1 MKDVLQTYKFNFEFN
16 TKDSKKQL
24 KSISDDMLN
33 MLRSMDD
40 ASSKM
45 KVFTN
50 FVGYLEQLDTAL
62 NQFKNEHKNDFATM
76 FGGLDADLTESLE
89 SALGMSIDK
98 LGKLNGLRDRIGQ
111 ALANKADTKELRGIA
126 NDINALFTAIGRPVE
141 LDIDGLFTGK
151 GNLKER
157 VEALN
162 NALYKF
168 YLQYQFVTNS
178 IKGGFASGGL
188 NAFEGLSDDAKQEV
202 AQLAD
207 AYDELIDL
215 QTKLKKAQGDLD
227 KMKLKRNKGVV
238 EEYSTDTSVDSIN
251 KLTEEFDALD
261 AQIKSGDPN
270 TKEYYDNILKITNVI
285 LKLGSALKTVRSDN
299 SLLTIFQGANAGEG
313 YGHML
318 DKLSK
323 YATVRATQF
332 EKQFLGDVSANG
344 MQSLIAKNMA
354 KTSQVFPGYFG
365 GVPGS
370 SDGGDHTSGG
380 KTASVDIDK
389 KTAQY
394 DKFIKKL
401 NEYRDVVESVDFDPD
416 DDETSNKLFDIRDEI
431 QDILNV
437 SEDANQAFNDLFDS
451 YDVKEIDFSKLTN
464 DLKSLLNIVEPVEDG
479 LNSIADAAEKSS
491 SAVDSAKQDA
501 VDTPEGSGKTE
512 EHYDSQEK
520 LVDSIENVEAA
531 VRAKTEAF
539 VEGAKTV
546 DGAVN
551 QEIQSLRKLE
561 EYLGVLKNLVR
572 EVFYGERQRIGWHS
586 GDLDHY
592 SKTGTRSESLGASGS
607 QLASGYG
614 ALGTGIYYL
623 SDPKL
628 FNGQDGSWSNDN
640 NKIYALDLSKY
651 NMYMAQTSE
660 QAEQLYN
667 FLANLEKF
675 VLASAGYKGFGDE
688 LDGVNVESLFS
699 DMKAVFGDIQLPQE
713 RLQKFVDDMKQFVA
727 KFGVDQYGDML
738 NLGDVLTNSDD
749 ITTQFMRLLGYQG
762 IDTSGTKLDN
772 VATGSVIFDLDQ
784 SSPYVKVFDNVND
797 AVEYHNQMLGQT
809 STLHDT
815 INGSVDV
822 WASKINEV
830 YEKIRLLGQEF
841 SGISESIRSLSGDLN
856 LIGGQ
861 GAGGKQ
867 LSVKIDLTDLE
878 SGLANVSEHID
889 TGAQNIV
896 NAVHEL
902 ENKIGSDANN
912 VTKDEPKQSKPAQKV
927 DGKQER
933 YNKLVQDVNELIRLG
948 AIAKNRD
955 HFLLPKYDDA
965 GGLIANTGYDG
976 PREIVNNHASK
987 AAIRRALDSYN
998 RGVDAGY
1005 SQVLLDRDLKTLM
1018 ACVAT
1023 YSDLDEAR
1031 SVFKNNELN
1040 IWQEVINMINAAREA
1055 KEAYDKYNARDEYVF
1070 SSAARMG
1077 TAKDQKLTYGDL
1089 NQFNKI
1095 VGAGNVDD
1103 VLDYLVK
1110 KFKIEIPDAANTAA
1124 EAVTESV
1131 EKIDKLSADA
1141 STQDAAG
1148 MTAKAFSAEQDVV
1161 NAAVDQEVSKLETL
1175 RLKLAEVQSAVE
1187 AKTQAFEAEYVTVD
1201 SAVGAEIASL
1211 NRLKELLEQIQNYIQ
1226 PIFSGNT
1233 YNLGNI
1239 DAIQDKIGG
1248 GATTNT
1254 FQDIQQTLSQ
1264 ILAVLQ
1270 GFTGIESDGENS
1282 IKHKEP
1288 AVDNGVDTTGV
1299 TEKLTAMLSGVATEQ
1314 TLSQIPQ
1321 SIEHLA
1327 SAINAKNESDG
1338 NITPEAYKSL
1348 NTLIS
1353 ALSANIVALKDV
1365 TKGVAAQQKSQKSDA
1380 GKSATGTKN
1389 QKTDQFTKDFDKQSD
1404 DINKYAA
1411 DIDSVFGITTDLIE
1425 RTNELKQKLESVDSE
1440 ADLSGWIAEFKQ
1452 LKTDVTNA
1460 TKMAKEDRLRATRE
1474 LAGQTNLKFSETGF
1488 KVNSNNIDSDAEMKV
1503 IKDKYRELMKQISDY
1518 NIAVRSGQEAE
1529 LDGILDTQKALYG
1542 LIDAYKQKYN
1552 IVNVD
1557 GKKPKETYGTNVVA
1571 TVSGKLNNLKQKINS
1586 DPNLPNSSVLQG
1598 KMDQLEDSLKRLNQL
1613 YSDLS
1618 GKDPT
1623 KEDKESFQ
1631 QASAECNNLYREVDG
1646 LVKAYDKLHNRQDVM
1661 DTLPTDVGFDV
1672 NDINQRKQALTDFV
1686 QTMYGAKATIGD
1698 FDDYYHTL
1706 LFTINNGDGTVTSAK
1721 ATFDKLG
1728 TSIVS
1733 VGGDAEAT
1741 TGRFK
1746 KLMGALGEQTKK
1758 LWIYAASRF
1767 GIDEIIQQVRKGI
1780 EYVREIDKA
1789 LTELK
1794 KVTNE
1799 TDEAYANFLQ
1809 DMAKTG
1815 SVIGSTVS
1823 DLTTMASEW
1832 ARLGYSMEEA
1842 GRLAKSTAVLLNV
1855 SEFKDATTASE
1866 ALISTMQAFQY
1877 TADQSMHVVDILN
1890 EVGKLL
1896 PVDNYIG

>member
-1 MKDVLQTYKFNFEFN
+1 MKDVLQTYKFKFDFN
-16 TKDSKKQL
+16 TRDSKQQL
-24 KSISDDMLN
+24 KAISDDVLN
-33 MLRSMDD
+33 MLRGMDD

-62 NQFKNEHKNDFATM
+62 NQFKAEHKNDFANM
-76 FGGLDADLTESLE
+76 FGGLDTDLTQSLE
-89 SALGMSIDK
+89 SALGMSVDK
-98 LGKLNGLRDRIGQ
+98 LSKLNGLRDRISQ
-111 ALANKADTKELRGIA
+111 AMTNKADTKELRNIA
-126 NDINALFTAIGRPVE
+126 NDINSLFEAIGRPVE
-141 LDIDGLFTGK
+141 LNIDEQFTKK
-151 GNLKER
+151 GNLKDRIEL
-157 VEALN
+157 LN

-178 IKGGFASGGL
+178 IKGGFAAGGL
-188 NAFEGLSDDAKQEV
+188 NAFEVLSEDAQQEV
-202 AQLAD
+202 KKLAD
-207 AYDELIDL
+207 AYDGLIDL
-215 QTKLKKAQGDLD
+215 QTKLQKAQGDLD
-227 KMKLKRNKGVV
+227 KMKSKRSKGVV
-238 EEYSTDTSVDSIN
+238 EEYGTDTSVDSIN

-261 AQIKSGDPN
+261 AQIKNGDAN

-285 LKLGSALKTVRSDN
+285 LKLNSALKTIRGDDTLS
-299 SLLTIFQGANAGEG
+299 TMFKGATAGTG
-313 YGHML
+313 YGNML

-323 YATVRATQF
+323 YAVVRATQF
-332 EKQFLGDVSANG
+332 EQQFLGDAASNG
-344 MQSLIAKNMA
+344 MQSLIAKNLA

-365 GVPGS
+365 GVPGAGGSGVS
-370 SDGGDHTSGG
+370 SSGG
-380 KTASVDIDK
+380 QGTSNDIDK
-389 KTAQY
+389 QAAQY
-394 DKFIKKL
+394 DKLIQKL
-401 NEYRDVVESVDFDPD
+401 NEYKSVVESVDFDPD
-416 DDETSNKLFDIRDEI
+416 DDKTSDKLFNIRDEI

-437 SEDANQAFNDLFDS
+437 SEDVNQAFNDIFDS
-451 YDVKEIDFSKLTN
+451 YDDKEISFSKLEN
-464 DLKSLLNIVEPVEDG
+464 DLMSLLNITKPVEES
-479 LNSIADAAEKSS
+479 LKNVAEAAENANDTKPTVIEDT
-491 SAVDSAKQDA
+491 ADPDKVDEQN
-501 VDTPEGSGKTE
+501 E
-512 EHYDSQEK
+512 SQKK
-520 LVDSIENVEAA
+520 LLESIENVEGA
-531 VRAKTEAF
+531 VKAKTAAF
-539 VEGAKTV
+539 IEESKTV
-546 DGAVN
+546 DGVVN

-561 EYLGVLKNLVR
+561 EYLGVLKKMVR
-572 EVFYGERQRIGWHS
+572 EVFYGEQQRIGWHS

-614 ALGTGIYYL
+614 AFGTGIYYL

-628 FNGQDGSWSNDN
+628 FNGQDGSWTNDN
-640 NKIYALDLSKY
+640 NKIYAIDLSKY

-688 LDGVNVESLFS
+688 LDGVNVESLFA
-699 DMKAVFGDIQLPQE
+699 DMKTVFNGIQLPQE

-809 STLHDT
+809 NTLHDT

-841 SGISESIRSLSGDLN
+841 AGISESI
-856 LIGGQ
+856 
-861 GAGGKQ
+861 
-867 LSVKIDLTDLE
+867 
-878 SGLANVSEHID
+878 
-889 TGAQNIV
+889 QNIGNNLSQNIKPNSDITSKGADVPV
-896 NAVHEL
+896 N
-902 ENKIGSDANN
+902 IS
-912 VTKDEPKQSKPAQKV
+912 
-927 DGKQER
+927 QE
-933 YNKLVQDVNELIRLG
+933 V
-948 AIAKNRD
+948 
-955 HFLLPKYDDA
+955 YDDEIDDIKKENGVLEDKLEILQDIA
-965 GGLIANTGYDG
+965 DAYGVQITQRDRNRYEELNTKEMDEGLTSREEDRMSELSDVIDEADTNLAEFEDTYDRIILKLSNGKKIEILPDDDGLRKLYRISNEYDG
-976 PREIVNNHASK
+976 GEYGGFEIDDVIFERK
-987 AAIRRALDSYN
+987 
-998 RGVDAGY
+998 
-1005 SQVLLDRDLKTLM
+1005 K
-1018 ACVAT
+1018 
-1023 YSDLDEAR
+1023 E
-1031 SVFKNNELN
+1031 
-1040 IWQEVINMINAAREA
+1040 QEVIKSTNQLLDDQLALQTQIDQETKSGVVTPTTANDAEQIAAAEIQSL
-1055 KEAYDKYNARDEYVF
+1055 DLLQ
-1070 SSAARMG
+1070 
-1077 TAKDQKLTYGDL
+1077 QKL
-1089 NQFNKI
+1089 I
-1095 VGAGNVDD
+1095 D
-1103 VLDYLVK
+1103 V
-1110 KFKIEIPDAANTAA
+1110 
-1124 EAVTESV
+1124 
-1131 EKIDKLSADA
+1131 
-1141 STQDAAG
+1141 
-1148 MTAKAFSAEQDVV
+1148 KA
-1161 NAAVDQEVSKLETL
+1161 
-1175 RLKLAEVQSAVE
+1175 AVE
-1187 AKTQAFEAEYVTVD
+1187 AKTQAFESERVTVD
-1201 SAVGAEIASL
+1201 AAVEAEIASL
-1211 NRLKELLEQIQNYIQ
+1211 NQLKELLDQIQNYIQ
-1226 PIFSGNT
+1226 SIFGGNT

-1239 DAIQDKIGG
+1239 DAIQDKISG

-1254 FQDIQQTLSQ
+1254 FQDIQQILSQ

-1270 GFTGIESDGENS
+1270 GFTGIQSDGENS
-1282 IKHKEP
+1282 INHKEP
-1288 AVDNGVDTTGV
+1288 AVDNGMDTTGV
-1299 TEKLTAMLSGVATEQ
+1299 TEKLTTMLSGVATEQ

-1327 SAINAKNESDG
+1327 SAINAKNESDD

-1348 NTLIS
+1348 NTLIN

-1365 TKGVAAQQKSQKSDA
+1365 TKGVASQQKSQKSD
-1380 GKSATGTKN
+1380 KSNTKKDVGT
-1389 QKTDQFTKDFDKQSD
+1389 KTDQFTKDFDKQSD
-1404 DINKYAA
+1404 AINKYAT
-1411 DIDSVFGITTDLIE
+1411 DIDNVFGITTDLIE

-1440 ADLSGWIAEFKQ
+1440 ADLSGWIAEFNQ
-1452 LKTDVTNA
+1452 LKTDVSNA
-1460 TKMAKEDRLRATRE
+1460 TKMAKEDRLRVTRE

-1518 NIAVRSGQEAE
+1518 NIAVRSGQETE

-1542 LIDAYKQKYN
+1542 LIDAYKVANN

-1571 TVSGKLNNLKQKINS
+1571 TVAGKLNNLKQRIDS
-1586 DPNLPNSSVLQG
+1586 DTNLPNSSVLQG

-1613 YSDLS
+1613 YSDL
-1618 GKDPT
+1618 GDKDPT
-1623 KEDKESFQ
+1623 KEDKEAFQ

-1672 NDINQRKQALTDFV
+1672 NDIDQRKQALTDFV
-1686 QTMYGAKATIGD
+1686 QTMYGTKATIGD

-1728 TSIVS
+1728 ASIVS

-1746 KLMGALGEQTKK
+1746 KLMNAIGAQTKK
-1758 LWIYAASRF
+1758 LWVYAASRF

-1799 TDEAYANFLQ
+1799 TDEAYESFLQ
-1809 DMAKTG
+1809 NMSKTAG
-1815 SVIGSTVS
+1815 VVGSTVS
-1823 DLTTMASEW
+1823 DLTTMASAW
-1832 ARLGYSMEEA
+1832 ARLGYDIKEA
-1842 GRLAKSTAVLLNV
+1842 ATLAKSTAVLLNV
-1855 SEFKDATTASE
+1855 SEFQDATAASE

-1890 EVGKLL
+1890 EVGNNYAVSSDGIATALQDSASALMEGGVNLEQAAALVAAANRVIQDPNSVGSALRTISLRLRGKIYALL
-1896 PVDNYIG
+1896 YSNIQAMYA